1 MPPSSA
7 SPINGVNVQE
17 AISWASSAKWKRTST
32 HPGGHELELTRAAF
46 PFRAWQEQNDPFHLR
61 HTRIIAKLVVDA
73 NGRKYCQYDSDIA
86 TGLGVGSFFILVASQ
101 VIIMIVTRCLCCGKG
116 SGSSPVKK
124 KKNWMVCKSKVRYH
138 TVFCQVLKKLERFH
152 FLRKSYETKVTF
164 IIAAACLLA
173 GSVRNA
179 YHTKYRNLL
188 KQSAPSCETMRK
200 SVFRAGAAFIVL
212 TGIASEIYYVSFS
225 KSNNGPPPY
234 ARDTGVRME
243 NL

>member
-1 MPPSSA
+1 MRPSGSR
-7 SPINGVNVQE
+7 
-17 AISWASSAKWKRTST
+17 SWAICLFITS
-32 HPGGHELELTRAAF
+32 
-46 PFRAWQEQNDPFHLR
+46 W
-61 HTRIIAKLVVDA
+61 
-73 NGRKYCQYDSDIA
+73 
-86 TGLGVGSFFILVASQ
+86 
-101 VIIMIVTRCLCCGKG
+101 
-116 SGSSPVKK
+116 
-124 KKNWMVCKSKVRYH
+124 
-138 TVFCQVLKKLERFH
+138 
-152 FLRKSYETKVTF
+152 VTF

>member
-1 MPPSSA
+1 M
-7 SPINGVNVQE
+7 
-17 AISWASSAKWKRTST
+17 ASSLLLAVVFVFD
-32 HPGGHELELTRAAF
+32 LIAFALAVAA
-46 PFRAWQEQNDPFHLR
+46 EQRRN
-61 HTRIIAKLVVDA
+61 TAKLVVDA

-101 VIIMIVTRCLCCGKG
+101 VIIMIVTRCLCCGKAMRP
-116 SGSSPVKK
+116 SGSRSWAICLFITSWV
-124 KKNWMVCKSKVRYH
+124 M
-138 TVFCQVLKKLERFH
+138 
-152 FLRKSYETKVTF
+152 F

-179 YHTKYRNLL
+179 YHTKYRDLL

-200 SVFRAGAAFIVL
+200 GVFGAGAAFIVL

-225 KSNNGPPPY
+225 KANNGPPPY
-234 ARDTGVRME
+234 ARDTGVRMG